1 MSNALR
7 RGPIPSRLLPVLLA
21 LLALVAP
28 VAAERS
34 LEERVA
40 EIERVNVTA
49 PWQESAKLIEALG
62 EDRSRLDAEQAFRV
76 QLVEARNQTL
86 GGDLDEG
93 IRRVEALVDARAP
106 NSDLRVRS
114 LTLAVNIVAIRGEFD
129 RAFELLKT
137 ALESVPADS
146 APPPRLLGM
155 ASYLYLRVGEE
166 QRAVEYARQA
176 LEGARIEG
184 TEREV
189 CVALSDYALALE
201 LMDHAAQAEALRR
214 EQIDACTIA
223 GDPVFV
229 AAGHNGVG
237 KALLAQNLPHQAM
250 PWLRSGLDGYR
261 DSGFMVGMHEV
272 RLNLGEALLRTGQD
286 FESAKKQILESI
298 PFFEQQQAWA
308 NLERARRLLS
318 EIAERAG
325 HASEALAQLRLADD
339 ARKAAE
345 RDTRRRRLTFLQA
358 EFESLRKDRQIAL
371 LDSDR
376 RRQAAELQVQQR
388 TQWLQGLGLFALV
401 AISGLLIALLLIS
414 ARERRRYRVL
424 SERDG
429 LTGLLNHQSTL
440 AEGRVAF
447 ERGRRELAPFTAIVA
462 DIDRFKQINDRF
474 GHAAGDAVLKDLGG
488 LLGRL
493 LPRQAVVG
501 RSGGEEFTVLLAATA
516 EQSRAM
522 IEELR
527 RRIEPLAVF
536 GHRVAY
542 SLSFGLC
549 QADERHAT
557 LEDVLRAAD
566 MALYQA
572 KRSGRNRLVEA
583 SNLAEPGRPEP
594 GLVVVGTGIQLGRH
608 LSARCLSEIQEAD
621 CVLALTDA
629 PAFAMLQEIRSDLID
644 LRVHYAEG
652 KDRRQTYREMD
663 DAIMAEV
670 RGGRRVCAVFYGHPG
685 VFADVPH
692 AVIRKARA
700 EGYRA
705 RMEPG
710 ISSEAC
716 LYADLGI
723 DPGRNGVQSLEAT
736 QFLVEDRQI
745 DPRSL
750 LLLWQVALTG
760 DLACTRFHAEPAA
773 LEKLVARLLLDY
785 PADHEVILYE
795 AAHLPIEPFRADRM
809 ALAELPRAHYEEY
822 TTLVIP
828 ALVGP
833 HPRVAQR
840 FIESVRTSTLADGAA
855 GGAASTPAQE

>member
-1 MSNALR
+1 M
-7 RGPIPSRLLPVLLA
+7 LA
-21 LLALVAP
+21 LLLSLCASA
-28 VAAERS
+28 AAERP
-34 LEERVA
+34 LEDRVA
-40 EIERVNVTA
+40 EIERVNVSA
-49 PWQESAKLIEALG
+49 PWRESASLIDALG
-62 EDRSRLDAEQAFRV
+62 ADRDRLDAEQTFRI
-76 QLVEARNQTL
+76 QMVEARNHTL
-86 GGDLDEG
+86 AGDLDEG
-93 IRRVEALVDARAP
+93 IRRIEALVESPAP
-106 NSDLRVRS
+106 TPDLRLRA
-114 LTLAVNIVAIRGEFD
+114 LTLAVNIVAIRAEFD

-137 ALESVPADS
+137 ALESVPADHE
-146 APPPRLLGM
+146 PPPRLLGM

-176 LEGARIEG
+176 LESARTRG
-184 TEREV
+184 TDREV

-201 LMDHAAQAEALRR
+201 LMDHPAQAEALRR
-214 EQIDACTIA
+214 EQIDACTLA

-237 KALLAQNLPHQAM
+237 KALLAQNLPHQAL
-250 PWLRSGLDGYR
+250 PWLRSGLDGHR
-261 DSGFMVGMHEV
+261 SSGFAVGMHEV
-272 RLNLGEALLRTGQD
+272 RLNLAEAMLRTGHELDDAATQV
-286 FESAKKQILESI
+286 LESV
-298 PFFEQQQAWA
+298 PFFEAQQSWG

-318 EIAERAG
+318 ELAERAG
-325 HASEALAQLRLADD
+325 QPSEALAHLRLADQ
-339 ARKAAE
+339 ARANDS
-345 RDTRRRRLTFLQA
+345 RDSRRRRLSFLQV

-371 LDSDR
+371 LDSER

-388 TQWLQGLGLFALV
+388 TQWLQGLGLFALFAIAALLV
-401 AISGLLIALLLIS
+401 AMLLIS
-414 ARERRRYRVL
+414 ARERRRYRRL
-424 SERDG
+424 SEHDG

-440 AEGRVAF
+440 SEGRVAF
-447 ERGRRELAPFTAIVA
+447 ERSRRELAPFTAIVA

-474 GHAAGDAVLKDLGG
+474 GHAAGDAVLKDLGE
-488 LLGRL
+488 LLQRL
-493 LPRQAVVG
+493 LPRHAVVG
-501 RSGGEEFTVLLAATA
+501 RSGGEEFTVLIAASATQA
-516 EQSRAM
+516 RTM

-583 SNLAEPGRPEP
+583 SSIAEPGRPEP

-608 LSARCLSEIQEAD
+608 LSPRCLSEIQEAD
-621 CVLALTDA
+621 RVLVLTDA

-670 RGGRRVCAVFYGHPG
+670 RGGHRVCAVFYGHPG

-723 DPGRNGVQSLEAT
+723 DPGRSGVQSLEAT
-736 QFLVEDRQI
+736 QFLVEERQI

-760 DLACTRFHAEPAA
+760 DLGCTRFHAEPAA

-785 PADHEVILYE
+785 PADHEVVLYE
-795 AAHLPIEPFRADRM
+795 AAHLPIEPFRADRL
-809 ALAELPRAHYEEY
+809 ALADLPRAHYEEY

-828 ALVGP
+828 PLVGP
-833 HPRVAQR
+833 HPSAAQR
-840 FIESVRTSTLADGAA
+840 FIESVRTSTLTGQNGGEGAP
-855 GGAASTPAQE
+855 GTPPQA